1 MYYVSIHSMIEKS
14 RNRKS
19 RPTAAFTLIELL
31 VVIAIIA
38 ILAAMILPALA
49 KAKERAYGISCM
61 NNMRQLMLSMK
72 LYCDDNQD
80 SFPANTWN
88 GTPNWV
94 GGQLSAA
101 PNNTDNT
108 NKVLLMDPRFAQ
120 LGPYVG
126 NPSIYKCPA
135 EHFQVKIAGAMF
147 ERVRSC
153 SMNGYLGNPSSIT
166 GTTTARVAPKI
177 TSVTGNVGPSMT
189 WALLDDDPATIND
202 GFFRVVMEMS
212 ESSVTWLDLPG
223 ENHGQATSFA
233 FVDGHSEIHKWNS
246 KLAVGMHDQNIPWI
260 WERTSTPP

>member
-1 MYYVSIHSMIEKS
+1 MITEMSQNPKC
-14 RNRKS
+14 
-19 RPTAAFTLIELL
+19 RPAEGFTLIELL

-38 ILAAMILPALA
+38 ILAAMILPSLA
-49 KAKERAYGISCM
+49 KAKDRAKGIACM

-72 LYCDDNQD
+72 LYCDDNRD

-94 GGQLSAA
+94 GGILSAA
-101 PNNTDNT
+101 PNDTDNT
-108 NKVLLMDPRFAQ
+108 NIMLLMDPRYAQ

-126 NPSIYKCPA
+126 NYSIYKCPA

-153 SMNGYLGNPSSIT
+153 SMNGYLGNPSSIA
-166 GTTTARVAPKI
+166 GTTTARVATKI
-177 TSVTGNVGPSMT
+177 TSVTGTPGPST
-189 WALLDDDPATIND
+189 AWVFLDDDPATIND

-223 ENHGQATSFA
+223 ENHAQATSFA
-233 FVDGHSEIHKWNS
+233 FVDGHAEIHKWNS
-246 KLAVGMHDQNIPWI
+246 KLIVGTHDQNIPWI